1 MNKEETVKFIVAK
14 VNDMY
19 AVSREINLE
28 KPVVDELGMD
38 SLDCVELAMDI
49 EKELAIVLPDSVTE
63 EWKYK
68 SINQIADDV
77 SAVVQSKAVL

>member
-1 MNKEETVKFIVAK
+1 MNKEETVKFIVDK

-19 AVSREINLE
+19 AISREINLDN
-28 KPVVDELGMD
+28 KVVDELGMD

-49 EKELAIVLPDSVTE
+49 EKKLEIVLPDSVTE

-77 SAVVQSKAVL
+77 LAVVESKTVL

>member
-1 MNKEETVKFIVAK
+1 MNKEETVKFIVDK

-19 AVSREINLE
+19 AISREINLDNR
-28 KPVVDELGMD
+28 VVDELGMD

-49 EKELAIVLPDSVTE
+49 EKELVIVLPDSVTE

-77 SAVVQSKAVL
+77 LAVVQSKAVL